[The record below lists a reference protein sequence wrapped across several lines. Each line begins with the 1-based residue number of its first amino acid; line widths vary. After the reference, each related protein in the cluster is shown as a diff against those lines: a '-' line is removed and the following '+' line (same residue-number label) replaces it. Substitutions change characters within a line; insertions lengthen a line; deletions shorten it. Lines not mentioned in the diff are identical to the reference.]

1 MTIAENVKNIRK
13 EKGMTQEELSKAS
26 GISRNSISDIE
37 TDAHS
42 NTTIYVLCQ
51 LCRALKLTPN
61 DIIPKEMYQ

>member
-1 MTIAENVKNIRK
+1 MTIAENLKNIRK
-13 EKGMTQEELSKAS
+13 ERGMTQDELSKAS
-26 GISRNSISDIE
+26 GISRNSISEIE
-37 TDAHS
+37 TDVHS